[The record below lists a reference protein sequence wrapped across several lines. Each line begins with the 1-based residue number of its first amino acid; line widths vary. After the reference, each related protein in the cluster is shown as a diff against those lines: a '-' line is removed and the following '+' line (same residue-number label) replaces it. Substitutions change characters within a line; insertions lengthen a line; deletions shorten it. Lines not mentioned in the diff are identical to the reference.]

1 MWATVVALALIN
13 VGRATAIVSA
23 MGTATF
29 APAWVGLVL
38 LGAGALATVAAVRLW
53 RDYLL
58 AVRER

>member
-13 VGRATAIVSA
+13 VGLATAIVSG
-23 MGTATF
+23 MGTTTF
-29 APAWVGLVL
+29 APMWVGLVL
-38 LGAGALATVAAVRLW
+38 LAAGVVAAVAAVLLW